1 MSDASPVGTFLES
14 EIEALEPFASLGVSP
29 AGSPLHVVEVTRRE
43 DQVLEVRV
51 PGRPLMVP
59 PLSGTVRSRLRE
71 RGYASEDPEDP
82 TKPWSREVADAVA
95 AVDQLRRVHTEVF
108 EEKQDVRLDIL
119 HGSHKAE
126 HEARK
131 KLAAVRERVE
141 TALVEM
147 AKGPLEKDA
156 DGDYLLPV
164 QDVHVIVAPRVMPGG
179 PVVVRVFAIT
189 NVGVNVT
196 PELGLFLARMNFG
209 LMFGRFALDTE
220 NRSIWFDEVL
230 LGDQVND
237 ELIDFMVKVVATTA
251 DDWDDRLKQMFGG
264 ATYQEVLQN
273 RTSESAPPI
282 KPGTGGYL

>member
-1 MSDASPVGTFLES
+1 MTDSSPARSFLES
-14 EIEALEPFASLGVSP
+14 EIEALEPFGSIGVSP
-29 AGSPLHVVEVTRRE
+29 VGSPLHVVEVTRRE

-51 PGRPLMVP
+51 PGRPLLVP
-59 PLSGTVRSRLRE
+59 PLSGRTRNRLRE
-71 RGYASEDPEDP
+71 RGFVSEDPEDP
-82 TKPWSREVADAVA
+82 TKPWVREAESAAA
-95 AVDQLRRVHTEVF
+95 AVEQVHRLHTEVF
-108 EEKQDVRLDIL
+108 EEKPDVRFDVL

-131 KLAAVRERVE
+131 KLEAVRERVE
-141 TALVEM
+141 GALTRM
-147 AKGPLEKDA
+147 AKGPLEKDS
-156 DGDYLLPV
+156 DGDYVLPV

-189 NVGVNVT
+189 NVGVSVT
-196 PELGLFLARMNFG
+196 PELGLFLARLNFG

-220 NRSIWFDEVL
+220 HRSIWFDEVL

-237 ELIDFMVKVVATTA
+237 ELIDFVVKVVASTA

-264 ATYQEVLQN
+264 ATYQEVLEN
-273 RTSESAPPI
+273 RTSETVPPI

>member
-1 MSDASPVGTFLES
+1 MSDSSPVGAFLEA
-14 EIEALEPFASLGVSP
+14 EIEALEPFASIGVSP
-29 AGSPLHVVEVTRRE
+29 SGSPLHVVEVTRRE
-43 DQVLEVRV
+43 DQALEVRV

-59 PLSGTVRSRLRE
+59 PLSGAVRSRLRE
-71 RGYASEDPEDP
+71 RGFVSEDPEDP
-82 TKPWSREVADAVA
+82 TKPWSREVEGPAA
-95 AVDQLRRVHTEVF
+95 AVEQVRTLHTEVF
-108 EEKQDVRLDIL
+108 EEKPDVRLDIL

-131 KLAAVRERVE
+131 KLEAVRGRVE
-141 TALVEM
+141 AALVKI

-156 DGDYLLPV
+156 DGDYVLPV

-220 NRSIWFDEVL
+220 HRSIWFDEVL

-237 ELIDFMVKVVATTA
+237 ELVEFMVKVVASTA

-273 RTSESAPPI
+273 RTGEAAPPI